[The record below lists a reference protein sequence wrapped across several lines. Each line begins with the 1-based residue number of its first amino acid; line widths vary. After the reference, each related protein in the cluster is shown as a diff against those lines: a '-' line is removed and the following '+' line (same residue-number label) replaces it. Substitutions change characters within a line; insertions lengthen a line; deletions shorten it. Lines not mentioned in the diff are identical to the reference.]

1 MAKVNLRAQVTLC
14 IANVLNN
21 GQSLQEALPE
31 ALNNVADK
39 DRAWLHEMTY
49 GVLRQLPTLQF
60 WLGQLLERPLKGKQ
74 KKLEF
79 LIMLGFY
86 QLAFSRVSQHAA
98 VAETV
103 EACSALGNRPMKG
116 LVNAI
121 LRNFIRGDF
130 QAKPIEETRIV
141 AGMPKWL
148 YKKIIQAYPENAE
161 NIFKAQKQKPP
172 VWLRINQ
179 QKVDAS
185 TFKRALVENDI
196 GFEEF
201 EGKPW
206 LIKLTSS
213 LAIPLLPGFAEGWF
227 AVQDAAAQQA
237 ALHLDAQPNDV
248 ILDACAAPGGKTAH
262 ILEMQPNLKDCVA
275 LDTDASR
282 LQRMAENLARLGH
295 AATIKTGDA
304 ATPETWSPYPQ
315 YDRILLDAPCSATGI
330 IRRHPDIPWLR
341 KAPDIEVLTELQAN
355 ILKAMWSLLKPGGLL
370 LYATCSILPEENKE
384 QIKRFLESNQDAQLQ
399 CLAGGRENE
408 VGLQILPGEN
418 DMDGF
423 YYAKLIKSVATV

>member
-31 ALNNVADK
+31 ALNNVPDK
-39 DRAWLHEMTY
+39 DRAWLHEMIY
-49 GVLRQLPTLQF
+49 GVLRQLPMLQF
-60 WLGQLLERPLKGKQ
+60 WLGQLLEKPLKGKQ

-86 QLAFSRVSQHAA
+86 QLAFTRVSQHAA

-103 EACSALGNRPMKG
+103 EACTALKNRPMKG

-121 LRNFIRGDF
+121 LRNFIREDF
-130 QAKPIEETRIV
+130 KSIPIEEPRIA

-148 YKKIIQAYPENAE
+148 YKKITLAYPEDADK
-161 NIFKAQKQKPP
+161 IFKAQKQKPP

-179 QKVDAS
+179 QKVDFN
-185 TFKRALVENDI
+185 TFKQGLQEQKIR
-196 GFEEF
+196 FEEF
-201 EGKPW
+201 DGAPW
-206 LIKLTSS
+206 RIKLTS
-213 LAIPLLPGFAEGWF
+213 AATIPSLPGFADGWF

-237 ALHLDAQPNDV
+237 ALHLDPQAGDV

-262 ILEMQPNLKDCVA
+262 ILEIQPELKDCVA
-275 LDTDASR
+275 LDTDANR
-282 LQRMAENLARLGH
+282 LKRLAENLARLGH
-295 AATIKTGDA
+295 TATVKEGDA
-304 ATPETWSPYPQ
+304 ATPESWSPYTQ

-341 KAPDIEVLTELQAN
+341 KAPDIEVLTQLQKD
-355 ILKAMWSLLKPGGLL
+355 ILQAMWSLLKPGGVL

-384 QIKRFLESNQDAQLQ
+384 QIQRFLKNNQDAELH
-399 CLAGGRENE
+399 CLKGGNENE
-408 VGLQILPGEN
+408 IGMQILPGEN

-423 YYAKLIKSVATV
+423 YYAKLIKSVSTV